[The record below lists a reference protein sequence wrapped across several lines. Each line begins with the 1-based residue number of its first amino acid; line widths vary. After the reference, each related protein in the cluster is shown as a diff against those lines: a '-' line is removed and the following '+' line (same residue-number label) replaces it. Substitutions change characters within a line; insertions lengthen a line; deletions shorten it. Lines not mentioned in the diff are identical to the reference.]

1 MVRVANFIDDELRY
15 IYGLPRYYNATSRE
29 DLIGQLTFGLAP
41 HTSGCILC
49 RIIGYAGVRGCY
61 GHPFYHASKRRN
73 CDGDEDCII
82 LALDGLL
89 NFSKVFLPS
98 RRGGLMDSPLV
109 LTTRLDPN
117 EIDKEAQN
125 VDCLRAYPKEL
136 YRAAMDMQE
145 PKTIEK
151 IMDLVGGR
159 IGTEKQYEGIGYT
172 HDTPDIS
179 EGPRESAYTT
189 LGSMIDKMAAQL
201 ELGEKCR
208 SVDARDVA
216 LKVINKHFMPD
227 MIGNL
232 RSFATQKVRCTRCG
246 ESYRR
251 IPLSGVCAKCGYNL
265 ILTVTEP
272 SVRKYLEV
280 SKNVCNRNNLDGY
293 TKERIDIIE
302 QSMDSLFHNDKVKK
316 LRLDDFF

>member
-1 MVRVANFIDDELRY
+1 M
-15 IYGLPRYYNATSRE
+15 
-29 DLIGQLTFGLAP
+29 
-41 HTSGCILC
+41 
-49 RIIGYAGVRGCY
+49 RGCY

-82 LALDGLL
+82 LSLDGLL
-89 NFSKVFLPS
+89 NFSKFFLPS

-125 VDCLRAYPKEL
+125 VDTLRVYPREL
-136 YRAAMDMQE
+136 YHAAMEMQD
-145 PKTIEK
+145 PKSIEK
-151 IMDLVGGR
+151 IMGLVAKR
-159 IGTEKQYEGIGYT
+159 IGTPEQYEGFGFT

-189 LGSMIDKMAAQL
+189 LGSMTDKMEAQL
-201 ELGEKCR
+201 LLGEKCR

-232 RSFATQKVRCTRCG
+232 RSFATQTVRCTRCG
-246 ESYRR
+246 SKYRR
-251 IPLSGVCAKCGYNL
+251 IPLSGVCTKCQNKL

-280 SKNVCNRNNLDGY
+280 SKNVCERNDLESY
-293 TKERIDIIE
+293 TVERIAIIE
-302 QSMDSLFHNDKVKK
+302 QSMDSLFHNDKIKVCK
-316 LRLDDFF
+316 LTDFF